1 MLFLIICRT
10 RVNEGD
16 LEVDI
21 TKAIKCQVFDYS
33 TLFNF
38 KYYNQESYHIFIG
51 IGALCNLDM

>member
-1 MLFLIICRT
+1 MK
-10 RVNEGD
+10 ESSA
-16 LEVDI
+16 VDI
-21 TKAIKCQVFDYS
+21 PGVIKYQILKQIVWPIYS